1 MTMKKDAEQI
11 FKPAD
16 MLKQIQET
24 VVTVCD
30 RTPGYIEHRKQDIQ
44 PGFIHLTFPTGRR
57 R

>member
-1 MTMKKDAEQI
+1 MTIKKDAET

-16 MLKQIQET
+16 ILTQIQQA

-30 RTPGYIEHRKQDIQ
+30 RTPGYTEHRKQEVQ
-44 PGFIHLTFPTGRR
+44 PGFIHLTFPTSRR